1 MLGTPIWSDMWDPG
15 PRLKNPSA
23 IPDDRS
29 GITNLYFLE
38 KYPSEMDTSLKRT
51 SLLCLLCCTS
61 ILYFFLPSKT
71 DISQKWTHSTV
82 SVPAISSFMLSFSK
96 MDSPVRW
103 IVRTHPKCVFFWDA
117 YCNILNRQ
125 TNVDVVLWW

>member
-61 ILYFFLPSKT
+61 ILYFFYPLKQTFLKNGPIVQYRSLPYHHLCYLSPR
-71 DISQKWTHSTV
+71 WT
-82 SVPAISSFMLSFSK
+82 PL
-96 MDSPVRW
+96 
-103 IVRTHPKCVFFWDA
+103 
-117 YCNILNRQ
+117 
-125 TNVDVVLWW
+125 